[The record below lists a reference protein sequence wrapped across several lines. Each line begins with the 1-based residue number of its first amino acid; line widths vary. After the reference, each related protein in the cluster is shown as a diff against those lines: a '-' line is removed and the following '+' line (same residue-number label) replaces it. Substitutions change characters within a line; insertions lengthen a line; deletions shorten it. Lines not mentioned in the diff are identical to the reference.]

1 MKFDWRQLAIAIAL
15 FLLGYFS
22 FNSELFAQPSPSS
35 QRATAAGAASP
46 CHAGR

>member
-1 MKFDWRQLAIAIAL
+1 MKFDWKQLAIAIAL

-22 FNSELFAQPSPSS
+22 FNSELFAQPS
-35 QRATAAGAASP
+35 QLETADVASL

>member
-1 MKFDWRQLAIAIAL
+1 MKFDWKQLAIAIAL

-22 FNSELFAQPSPSS
+22 FNSELFAQPL
-35 QRATAAGAASP
+35 QLETAGVASL